1 MKRTMS
7 MKRTMFV
14 AGILLCPIFGCAKP
28 PGEPAP
34 PPADQSPRSMEILHK
49 PDEKIGE
56 SASDV
61 ARPGNEEGGPA
72 VVPRDNVPVPAGGK

>member
-28 PGEPAP
+28 PGQPAP
-34 PPADQSPRSMEILHK
+34 EGSADQAVQMPIR
-49 PDEKIGE
+49 PGE